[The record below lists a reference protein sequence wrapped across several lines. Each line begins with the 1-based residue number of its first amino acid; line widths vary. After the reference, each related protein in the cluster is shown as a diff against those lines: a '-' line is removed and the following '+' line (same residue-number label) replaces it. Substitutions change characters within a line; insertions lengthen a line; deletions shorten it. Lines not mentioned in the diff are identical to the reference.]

1 MPRPYSDK
9 FLLGLNHAD
18 SDNLGVQLAKICV
31 KSNLPTMYVADSFNV
46 SRMSIH
52 NWFRGN
58 YIRQKNIKKIE
69 KFINLIEEG
78 LADGILPAINFP
90 EAREYLESAVKIKL
104 ERN

>member
-1 MPRPYSDK
+1 MARPYSDK

-18 SDNLGVQLAKICV
+18 SNHLGVQLAKVCV
-31 KSNLPTMYVADSFNV
+31 KSNLPTMHVAESFNV

-78 LADGILPAINFP
+78 LADGALPAINFP
-90 EAREYLESAVKIKL
+90 EAKEYLDSTVKIKL
-104 ERN
+104 ERS